1 MIKNLI
7 DKTQF
12 TNLAIKFMLRK
23 YKFLLWTFE
32 GAVKLPRSYVLLDLR
47 LEVDDKLQ
55 IRARVF
61 IDVNFNDNDRACKS
75 ANSSAGW
82 KSKTFLQH
90 FYTRKHN

>member
-1 MIKNLI
+1 
-7 DKTQF
+7 
-12 TNLAIKFMLRK
+12 MLRK

-32 GAVKLPRSYVLLDLR
+32 DAVKLPRSYVLLDLR

-61 IDVNFNDNDRACKS
+61 IDVNFNDNDRACNS
-75 ANSSAGW
+75 ANSSEGW